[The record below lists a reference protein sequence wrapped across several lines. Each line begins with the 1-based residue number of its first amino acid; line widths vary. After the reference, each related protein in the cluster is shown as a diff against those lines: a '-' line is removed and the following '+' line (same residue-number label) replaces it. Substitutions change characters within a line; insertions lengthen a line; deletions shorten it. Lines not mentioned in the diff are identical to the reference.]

1 MKKSIINIRFLAIV
15 LVVLG
20 HSIILYSNDWS
31 IYKTSY
37 NLPILDLLKYLINI
51 FSMPLF
57 FSISG
62 YLFQLSKKTKAM
74 SFIKKKAK
82 RLIVPY
88 ICISIIW
95 LIPIRL
101 LVKYPGYENKKI
113 TEIFVNGILMGNDNG
128 HLWYLPTLFLC
139 FIIIYFLK
147 NKFNNKKIISYVIF
161 LSSSLIYIF
170 PISIFKISYLNFTLQ
185 YYCWFYLGYL
195 IFSYEKKLQ
204 KVPLIKL
211 LLLTLLFTILTIIF
225 RYNILLINNFFKYI
239 SGICWVLLIYKLV
252 SKIKTNKIIEYVS
265 CNSFGI
271 YLFHSPLVY
280 ITFSKMANYNP
291 KIIIFINF
299 VIFGGLALLLTN
311 VISILKVNL

>member
-1 MKKSIINIRFLAIV
+1 MK
-15 LVVLG
+15 
-20 HSIILYSNDWS
+20 
-31 IYKTSY
+31 
-37 NLPILDLLKYLINI
+37 
-51 FSMPLF
+51 
-57 FSISG
+57 
-62 YLFQLSKKTKAM
+62 
-74 SFIKKKAK
+74 
-82 RLIVPY
+82 
-88 ICISIIW
+88 
-95 LIPIRL
+95 
-101 LVKYPGYENKKI
+101 
-113 TEIFVNGILMGNDNG
+113 
-128 HLWYLPTLFLC
+128 
-139 FIIIYFLK
+139 
-147 NKFNNKKIISYVIF
+147 
-161 LSSSLIYIF
+161 
-170 PISIFKISYLNFTLQ
+170 
-185 YYCWFYLGYL
+185 
-195 IFSYEKKLQ
+195 KKLQ

-311 VISILKVNL
+311 VIRILKVKFIIGE